1 MDKELFKNKKLI
13 IIAIIV
19 VLIIGI
25 CFIVFK
31 FNNKQNKEK
40 VLTQSGFGT
49 IYEKSSGKISSSEVS
64 KFLKDN
70 ITNYLPNMYNTVKKY
85 NNKQLE
91 KYYDENYIGIKNNL
105 GKNTYKEYL
114 EFIQKLKSKN
124 ININK
129 WNSVN
134 IIKDSFEYNSN
145 KENYAYLEYEVN
157 YSDES
162 IITFSL
168 YIEKQENNLPVF
180 IVDIIK

>member
-114 EFIQKLKSKN
+114 
-124 ININK
+124 
-129 WNSVN
+129 
-134 IIKDSFEYNSN
+134 
-145 KENYAYLEYEVN
+145 
-157 YSDES
+157 
-162 IITFSL
+162 
-168 YIEKQENNLPVF
+168 
-180 IVDIIK
+180 

>member
-1 MDKELFKNKKLI
+1 
-13 IIAIIV
+13 
-19 VLIIGI
+19 
-25 CFIVFK
+25 
-31 FNNKQNKEK
+31 
-40 VLTQSGFGT
+40 
-49 IYEKSSGKISSSEVS
+49 
-64 KFLKDN
+64 
-70 ITNYLPNMYNTVKKY
+70 MYNTVKKY